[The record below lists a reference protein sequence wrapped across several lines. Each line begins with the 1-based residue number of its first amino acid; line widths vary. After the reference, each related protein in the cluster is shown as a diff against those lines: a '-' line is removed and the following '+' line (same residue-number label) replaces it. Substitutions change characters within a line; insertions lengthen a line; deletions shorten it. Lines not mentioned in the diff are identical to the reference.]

1 AVSDSIKRLTS
12 IYNSGKA
19 TKTVFSYE
27 AYGYRLRLKEALQKL
42 MFLSPTHAR
51 RAEEMIWRKVFYEPL
66 HLYKVYVKNNDRA
79 DRVTDFELALKM
91 HLTSGIG
98 FYQSLLLQLQSEW
111 LDSTRGNLLA
121 WLPVPF
127 HIPTYD
133 ESIYE
138 FDVKHVISSFGEKM
152 VQKCLMYIG
161 DLFRYLLEFNES
173 VGKPLAYAYY
183 NAALNFDPGMGL
195 PHNQLGILDVG
206 RCYGLNAIFHY
217 LHCLC
222 ARVPFEG
229 ARRNLLTVLTKNEI
243 RYRKLFGDKPI
254 FGLYARRPNRYRPK
268 DFRKTITKFIFLIQC
283 FLTQK
288 ADGFTAHHSYVFQDT
303 LLELHLMLNL
313 SSALTLEPDR
323 WLDKIGLDDQSS
335 VDDVELRGE
344 SSVFSEQLT
353 GPIFV
358 RLLMIALL
366 TANLKLLE
374 QTRATRPEEDTAGDL
389 SSTQNSSEVPVPDSP
404 TESVQSE
411 TSSDKVVR
419 TDEFPNIYGLSEPF
433 GPLSFVLQ
441 LSELFMSHLATQL
454 NQHLVTREL
463 RGSCAFDSSIKDHR
477 PAPPDAPG
485 QPTDSG
491 KLVAGEGPCNEI
503 PDRDV
508 NLAERQQP
516 QTLELGNST
525 DSSDGGGGLVRRR
538 IRKVPGGDSTE
549 RDLEGTDGEE
559 EDDDVDSS
567 ALSSDENGEFRS
579 DHRLRR
585 GRLGSGVTKR
595 SARSGQPVELEGKAD
610 TTHGKTHSEAVCGA
624 NVRLRRK
631 EQRTDLLDPITEEE
645 APLRDRRPKAEDSA
659 DKKPIDSDT
668 DASDTSGL
676 VSTTCRTGRRG
687 ARYTNRKMN
696 LSEPDCYDPIWHQD
710 ATDRGCIADTPIAPY
725 DEEFSA
731 EPEDL
736 SMELGKRV
744 SLISRLYLLASVKV
758 MLDWIQTDCFR
769 PLRFLP
775 HQNSSPKH
783 TVMQYVIQRWCTQL
797 TLLLNQFYPLF
808 EQILV
813 NSSTNSLTNSDP
825 NDRNPLSP
833 NNPLVQFMSA
843 FGMHALEDS
852 LRAPSNQ
859 NKLFHS
865 TVASCNHSRMSS
877 QTCPLPEDWLLRGL
891 PSLDA
896 AHQHIDFNQAFSTT
910 PFTGLDEGVIRALC
924 MVSAGHHLVHH
935 AAELGVHFT
944 FEPSRTPPFQSFTP
958 GEKTLAHP
966 KPEVHN
972 LGWSTV
978 PHPSRRRRARYS
990 GGPVYSRGGN
1000 RRADF
1005 VSPRQ
1010 GRARWNAKGSYK
1022 RGGHSIAKYSTRP
1035 ERFEQGWNEDTVQSR
1050 RSSRR
1055 HSAALPGDPI
1065 DGPGN
1070 MPGNSHHLPE
1080 NRSRTE
1086 SEERIDVSELRKQ
1099 SSNSSLPVEAVRDA
1113 NTDGEEVAC
1122 TVDGP
1127 SEFSGSHS
1135 HDDAESRKTQLM
1147 RDMARLRLLNEVDQ
1161 LARQCR
1167 TRSPRTHRSASQ
1179 TDRNVSSVPTTAPD
1193 DSRPTQLA
1201 DQLSYEVSQLFVSP
1215 YLVVDA
1221 FCLASHLPAVKQLVN
1236 SGSFVVIIPVAVIS
1250 HLDYLKKTMATAR
1263 VAIRYLEHETHS
1275 GNRFL
1280 RLQRPE
1286 EQPKEPV
1293 QTLRVIPARSSVA
1306 SNLVELESEE
1316 DSTGDSARSA
1326 SPRVVKRWLSILGC
1340 ATYFSELKSLEQT
1353 NAPSQKPETT
1363 EDAEKQQ
1370 SVPAIHR
1377 NSPTV
1382 TTLAHNPA
1390 SCYDLLSLSHA
1401 PPELDLN
1408 SEPRTALV
1416 TILIGSRDT
1425 QPQDTIVPLE
1435 FLRLVHKSGVRIEL
1449 IRDFLVRW
1457 RKRRTTQPRPFSEEE
1472 A

>member
-1 AVSDSIKRLTS
+1 MLVENGKETHEPKSIMTDTQPSRSDENERTRGLLKAVSDSIKRLTS

-42 MFLSPTHAR
+42 MLLSPTHAR

-79 DRVTDFELALKM
+79 DHVTDFELALKM

-111 LDSTRGNLLA
+111 LNSSRENLLA

-138 FDVKHVISSFGEKM
+138 FDVKPVFSSFGEKM

-183 NAALNFDPGMGL
+183 NAALNFDPSMGL

-229 ARRNLLTVLTKNEI
+229 ARRNLLTVLAKNEI

-323 WLDKIGLDDQSS
+323 RLDKIGLDDQSS
-335 VDDVELRGE
+335 IDDVELRGE

-374 QTRATRPEEDTAGDL
+374 QTRATRPEEATAGDL
-389 SSTQNSSEVPVPDSP
+389 SSTQNSSEVLVPESP

-411 TSSDKVVR
+411 TSSDKVLGI
-419 TDEFPNIYGLSEPF
+419 DESPNIYGLSEPF

-454 NQHLVTREL
+454 NQHLATREL
-463 RGSCAFDSSIKDHR
+463 RGSCTFDSSIKDLR
-477 PAPPDAPG
+477 PAHPTAPG

-491 KLVAGEGPCNEI
+491 KLVASEGPYNEI

-508 NLAERQQP
+508 NQTERQQR
-516 QTLELGNST
+516 QTVELGNST
-525 DSSDGGGGLVRRR
+525 DSSDDAGGFVRRP
-538 IRKVPGGDSTE
+538 IRKGSGGDSTE
-549 RDLEGTDGEE
+549 KDVEGTDGEE
-559 EDDDVDSS
+559 EDGEGEEEEEEEDEMDYSEEADLSADLWSSDDSSPFHSQDDVDS

-585 GRLGSGVTKR
+585 GRFGGGVTKR
-595 SARSGQPVELEGKAD
+595 SARSGQPAEPECKVD
-610 TTHGKTHSEAVCGA
+610 TTDGKTHSEAVCGA

-631 EQRTDLLDPITEEE
+631 DHRTDLLDPITEEE
-645 APLRDRRPKAEDSA
+645 APLRDRRPKAGNSA

-676 VSTTCRTGRRG
+676 ASTTCRAGRRE

-696 LSEPDCYDPIWHQD
+696 LSEPDCYNPVWHQD
-710 ATDRGCIADTPIAPY
+710 PTNRECIADTPIAPY
-725 DEEFSA
+725 DEKSSA

-736 SMELGKRV
+736 SAELGKRV

-758 MLDWIQTDCFR
+758 LLDWIQTDCFG
-769 PLRFLP
+769 PLRLLP
-775 HQNSSPKH
+775 HQNSSPEH

-813 NSSTNSLTNSDP
+813 NSATNSLKNSDP
-825 NDRNPLSP
+825 NDRNLVSP
-833 NNPLVQFMSA
+833 NNPLVQFMSD

-852 LRAPSNQ
+852 LRVPSNQ
-859 NKLFHS
+859 NKSVQS
-865 TVASCNHSRMSS
+865 TMALCSHSRMSS

-896 AHQHIDFNQAFSTT
+896 AHQLIDFNQAFLTT

-924 MVSAGHHLVHH
+924 MISAGHHLVHH
-935 AAELGVHFT
+935 ATELGIHFT
-944 FEPSRTPPFQSFTP
+944 FEPSRTPPFQSFIP
-958 GEKTLAHP
+958 GDKTLAHP
-966 KPEVHN
+966 KSAVHN

-978 PHPSRRRRARYS
+978 PYHPSRRRRARYS
-990 GGPVYSRGGN
+990 GGTTYSRGGT
-1000 RRADF
+1000 RRTEF
-1005 VSPRQ
+1005 VSSRQ
-1010 GRARWNAKGSYK
+1010 GRARWNSKGAYK
-1022 RGGHSIAKYSTRP
+1022 RGGHSFTKYSTRP
-1035 ERFEQGWNEDTVQSR
+1035 ERFEQSWNEDIPQSR

-1055 HSAALPGDPI
+1055 HRAVLPGEPI
-1065 DGPGN
+1065 DGPGDV
-1070 MPGNSHHLPE
+1070 PGGSHHLPE

-1099 SSNSSLPVEAVRDA
+1099 SSNSSLPVGAARDA
-1113 NTDGEEVAC
+1113 NLDGEEIAC
-1122 TVDGP
+1122 TVEGS
-1127 SEFSGSHS
+1127 SEFSGSHP

-1167 TRSPRTHRSASQ
+1167 TRSPRTHRSTSQ
-1179 TDRNVSSVPTTAPD
+1179 TDRNVSCVSTTAPD
-1193 DSRPTQLA
+1193 DSRSTQLA

-1286 EQPKEPV
+1286 EQPKEHAD
-1293 QTLRVIPARSSVA
+1293 TLRIISARSSVA

-1340 ATYFSELKSLEQT
+1340 ATYFTEGQVLPLWNDRFNRSL
-1353 NAPSQKPETT
+1353 
-1363 EDAEKQQ
+1363 QQ
-1370 SVPAIHR
+1370 VSDM
-1377 NSPTV
+1377 NY
-1382 TTLAHNPA
+1382 TLFP
-1390 SCYDLLSLSHA
+1390 
-1401 PPELDLN
+1401 
-1408 SEPRTALV
+1408 
-1416 TILIGSRDT
+1416 G
-1425 QPQDTIVPLE
+1425 
-1435 FLRLVHKSGVRIEL
+1435 
-1449 IRDFLVRW
+1449 
-1457 RKRRTTQPRPFSEEE
+1457 
-1472 A
+1472 